1 MAQSEN
7 LLPFVLDAHC
17 ARVAI
22 PALRDDDGA
31 WRIYDESEIRRMGF
45 IETAQR
51 FRAVNRRLKNVGKGL
66 PPPRA
71 HRRKAKIDKAGSWK
85 KRLSHSPGA
94 GGKHICDACVPF
106 TGGTDL
112 VVDQTLYWQVIPDED
127 EAWYRVGMLG
137 SQAMTEAITPF
148 NPKGGF
154 GERHIMRCPT
164 G

>member
-71 HRRKAKIDKAGSWK
+71 HRRKG
-85 KRLSHSPGA
+85 
-94 GGKHICDACVPF
+94 
-106 TGGTDL
+106 
-112 VVDQTLYWQVIPDED
+112 
-127 EAWYRVGMLG
+127 
-137 SQAMTEAITPF
+137 
-148 NPKGGF
+148 
-154 GERHIMRCPT
+154 
-164 G
+164 